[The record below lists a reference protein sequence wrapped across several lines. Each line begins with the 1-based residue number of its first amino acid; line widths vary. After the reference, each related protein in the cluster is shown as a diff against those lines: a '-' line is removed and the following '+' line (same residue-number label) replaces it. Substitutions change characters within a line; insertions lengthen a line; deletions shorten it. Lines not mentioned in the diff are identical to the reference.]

1 MTLHRIGY
9 KQIEEH
15 RYSLSNLQLPS
26 SYRLVLG
33 SKSQFRRKV
42 FDAIHIPY
50 SACSAGIDEK
60 RIRDDDPKK
69 LTMKLA
75 EAKLEVGIS
84 TRKAILKKSSFSNA
98 IIITGDQVAVKDGV
112 IREKPVNK
120 AQCYSYLESYSN
132 SDVDLYS
139 SVCIYNT
146 ETKKRYVDCDVS
158 TIKVG
163 MRNTINDQ
171 FLTIPSEVQDHLIKK
186 GDVMYTC
193 GGITVENPEL
203 QKCISCMDEM
213 DRVEEVYCPHM

>member
-1 MTLHRIGY
+1 M
-9 KQIEEH
+9 
-15 RYSLSNLQLPS
+15 
-26 SYRLVLG
+26 
-33 SKSQFRRKV
+33 
-42 FDAIHIPY
+42 
-50 SACSAGIDEK
+50 
-60 RIRDDDPKK
+60 
-69 LTMKLA
+69 
-75 EAKLEVGIS
+75 
-84 TRKAILKKSSFSNA
+84 KKSSLSNA

>member
-1 MTLHRIGY
+1 M
-9 KQIEEH
+9 
-15 RYSLSNLQLPS
+15 
-26 SYRLVLG
+26 
-33 SKSQFRRKV
+33 

-75 EAKLEVGIS
+75 EAKLE
-84 TRKAILKKSSFSNA
+84 AILKKSSFSNA

-158 TIKVG
+158 TIK
-163 MRNTINDQ
+163 

-213 DRVEEVYCPHM
+213 DRIMGMPLQLIQQGITAVC